1 MRTKYIYDWKKR
13 LSGRGKEIKWV
24 CFIFVTSTIYMYV
37 KQSVYT
43 TWWCTCTFQ
52 NTSASTP
59 RVKVL
64 YFYSK
69 RNLVMISSKKG
80 RLYQSFIE
88 WHLLT
93 KRERRFWRIWEGLK
107 NEISNDLFV
116 TFQWFDRWMK
126 MYLCFPH
133 QIQKM
138 MRYEGMSC
146 TKLLNWRQES
156 DICLVQKRGYDV
168 CLYVG

>member
-88 WHLLT
+88 WHLL
-93 KRERRFWRIWEGLK
+93 KDKERERRFWRIWEGLK

-126 MYLCFPH
+126 MSLCFP
-133 QIQKM
+133 IKFRKWCDM
-138 MRYEGMSC
+138 KG
-146 TKLLNWRQES
+146 
-156 DICLVQKRGYDV
+156 CLVQSCWIEGRRVIFVWYRKEDMMFV
-168 CLYVG
+168 CT